1 MHKTQAVKNG
11 PTQAMPASAAASA
24 QSTAPDPCLTG
35 QEDRLKNASRL
46 VKEKKFDDAANLL
59 SPCLSTA
66 SADVKK
72 LHDKAA
78 ALAQKEHDRIAD
90 EMNKRFKAQKKREG
104 VRIGMSE
111 QDVLDSSWG
120 KPTKVNRTT
129 SKYGVHEQ
137 WVYGGGY
144 LYFED
149 GVLTSIQN

>member
-1 MHKTQAVKNG
+1 
-11 PTQAMPASAAASA
+11 
-24 QSTAPDPCLTG
+24 
-35 QEDRLKNASRL
+35 
-46 VKEKKFDDAANLL
+46 
-59 SPCLSTA
+59 
-66 SADVKK
+66 
-72 LHDKAA
+72 
-78 ALAQKEHDRIAD
+78 
-90 EMNKRFKAQKKREG
+90 MNKRFKAQKKREG